1 MDSLSQILTQAN
13 VQANSKLLLVDGCNG
28 LVLAALM
35 EKMAGKKNIHKLLA
49 LCITNYIW
57 LDSCRDVFWFNKP
70 LLWKKMSE
78 YVCENMKNIQL
89 TFSGFGTIIDFYAQD
104 SMAR

>member
-35 EKMAGKKNIHKLLA
+35 EKMAGNRLVMLTIPDISMYSVFQSLYFW
-49 LCITNYIW
+49 LCF
-57 LDSCRDVFWFNKP
+57 V
-70 LLWKKMSE
+70 
-78 YVCENMKNIQL
+78 
-89 TFSGFGTIIDFYAQD
+89 GFGTIIDFYAQD
-104 SMAR
+104 SMVR

>member
-1 MDSLSQILTQAN
+1 MDSLSQMLTQAN

-49 LCITNYIW
+49 LCITNYI
-57 LDSCRDVFWFNKP
+57 
-70 LLWKKMSE
+70 
-78 YVCENMKNIQL
+78 
-89 TFSGFGTIIDFYAQD
+89 
-104 SMAR
+104 